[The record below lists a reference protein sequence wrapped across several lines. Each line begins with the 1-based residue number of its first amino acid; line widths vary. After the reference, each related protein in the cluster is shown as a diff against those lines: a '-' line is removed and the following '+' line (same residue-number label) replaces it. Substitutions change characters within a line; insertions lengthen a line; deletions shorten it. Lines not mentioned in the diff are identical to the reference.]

1 MRLREKQ
8 IVFRT
13 TYEEYKEIKIRA
25 EKVGLNLSDYIRNRA
40 VGFEPREKPPKE
52 FYEAIKQIRMIGNNI
67 NQITR
72 LANETG
78 ILDEL
83 TYKISC
89 SFFGSKNSFL
99 ISIINSFNL
108 SNCCL
113 QVSSSNI
120 PVSLASLVI

>member
-8 IVFRT
+8 IVFST

-67 NQITR
+67 NQIAR

-83 TYKISC
+83 TCKQQFDKLNELIIEI
-89 SFFGSKNSFL
+89 KKEFL
-99 ISIINSFNL
+99 LPKKEQEIL
-108 SNCCL
+108 
-113 QVSSSNI
+113 
-120 PVSLASLVI
+120 

>member
-52 FYEAIKQIRMIGNNI
+52 FYEAIKQIRLIGNNI
-67 NQITR
+67 NQIAR

-78 ILDEL
+78 ILDEPTCKQQFDKL
-83 TYKISC
+83 NELIIEIKKENNIMGELVDYKYIKISE
-89 SFFGSKNSFL
+89 K
-99 ISIINSFNL
+99 
-108 SNCCL
+108 
-113 QVSSSNI
+113 
-120 PVSLASLVI
+120 